1 MVTPVRGEKGVMA
14 KFSFCFSFYLHLLAI
29 VFRFFFFSHSA
40 GILLIMLLSFRA
52 VCKFG
57 RIKRHNRTERDTQG
71 VGRDILIPKKLFLEL
86 CGPRGNSFS

>member
-1 MVTPVRGEKGVMA
+1 MVTPVQGKKGVMA
-14 KFSFCFSFYLHLLAI
+14 KFSFCFSFLLALTRYR
-29 VFRFFFFSHSA
+29 VSFFFFSHSA

-57 RIKRHNRTERDTQG
+57 RIKSHNRTARDTQG

-86 CGPRGNSFS
+86 CGPRGNSFR